1 MIDMKSRT
9 ACFTGH
15 RELPA
20 DDLPEISKHLE
31 DTLVTLIEQG
41 YRYFGAGGALG
52 FDTLAAQVVLRL
64 RERYPQIRL
73 ILVLPC
79 LNQTRSWQQADVD
92 IYEEL
97 KRRADKVTYTSE
109 SYFRGCMQKR
119 NRRLVDNSSVCIC
132 YLTKPTGGTAYT
144 VNYALRSGLRI
155 INIAGPDI
163 VLSIGLPCRWLF
175 LFFTDITNTYSQP
188 EVQGPRIQIR

>member
-1 MIDMKSRT
+1 MRSKT
-9 ACFTGH
+9 VCFTGH
-15 RELPA
+15 RELTA
-20 DDLPEISKHLE
+20 DNLPEISKHLE

-52 FDTLAAQVVLRL
+52 FDTLATQVVLRL

-119 NRRLVDNSSVCIC
+119 NRHLVDNSSVCIC

-144 VNYALRSGLRI
+144 VDYARRRGLRI
-155 INIAGPDI
+155 INIVGPDS
-163 VLSIGLPCRWLF
+163 L
-175 LFFTDITNTYSQP
+175 
-188 EVQGPRIQIR
+188 

>member
-1 MIDMKSRT
+1 MLSRKNRT

-15 RELPA
+15 RELPTEN
-20 DDLPEISKHLE
+20 LPEISKRLE
-31 DTLVTLIEQG
+31 DTLLTLVEQG
-41 YRYFGAGGALG
+41 YCYFGAGGALG
-52 FDTLAAQVVLRL
+52 FDTLAAQTVLRL

-79 LNQTRSWQQADVD
+79 LNQTRGWQQADVD

-119 NRRLVDNSSVCIC
+119 NRHLVDNSS
-132 YLTKPTGGTAYT
+132 G
-144 VNYALRSGLRI
+144 
-155 INIAGPDI
+155 
-163 VLSIGLPCRWLF
+163 
-175 LFFTDITNTYSQP
+175 
-188 EVQGPRIQIR
+188 

>member
-1 MIDMKSRT
+1 MIDKKCRT

-20 DDLPEISKHLE
+20 EYLPEISKRLE
-31 DTLVTLIEQG
+31 DTLVALIEQG
-41 YRYFGAGGALG
+41 YCYFGAGGALG
-52 FDTLAAQVVLRL
+52 FDTLAAQAVLRL

-97 KRRADKVTYTSE
+97 KRRADKVTYASE

-119 NRRLVDNSSVCIC
+119 NRHLVDNSSVCVC
-132 YLTKPTGGTAYT
+132 YLTKPAGGTAYT
-144 VNYALRSGLRI
+144 VDYARRCGLRI
-155 INIAGPDI
+155 INVAGPDC
-163 VLSIGLPCRWLF
+163 L
-175 LFFTDITNTYSQP
+175 
-188 EVQGPRIQIR
+188 

>member
-1 MIDMKSRT
+1 MLNRKNRT

-15 RELPA
+15 RELPTEN
-20 DDLPEISKHLE
+20 LPEISKRLE
-31 DTLVTLIEQG
+31 DTLLTLIEQG
-41 YRYFGAGGALG
+41 YCYFGAGGALG
-52 FDTLAAQVVLRL
+52 FDTLAAQTVLRL

-79 LNQTRSWQQADVD
+79 LNQTRGWQQADVD

-119 NRRLVDNSSVCIC
+119 NRHLVDNSSVCIC
-132 YLTKPTGGTAYT
+132 FLAEKTGGTFYT
-144 VNYALRSGLRI
+144 VNYASYCGLTI
-155 INIAGPDI
+155 INIA
-163 VLSIGLPCRWLF
+163 
-175 LFFTDITNTYSQP
+175 
-188 EVQGPRIQIR
+188 E

>member
-15 RELPA
+15 RELPT
-20 DDLPEISKHLE
+20 DDLPEISKRVE
-31 DTLVTLIEQG
+31 DTLATLIEQG

-79 LNQTRSWQQADVD
+79 LNQTRGWPQADID
-92 IYEEL
+92 TYEEI
-97 KRRADKVTYTSE
+97 KRCADKVTYTSE
-109 SYFRGCMQKR
+109 HYFRGCMQKR
-119 NRRLVDNSSVCIC
+119 NRHLVDNSSVCIC

-144 VNYALRSGLRI
+144 VNYASEHGTMMRRSGTKERARLISSSPVISGMLISVI
-155 INIAGPDI
+155 IISGCSLWISSRA
-163 VLSIGLPCRWLF
+163 
-175 LFFTDITNTYSQP
+175 
-188 EVQGPRIQIR
+188 

>member
-1 MIDMKSRT
+1 MLNRKNRT

-15 RELPA
+15 RELPTEN
-20 DDLPEISKHLE
+20 LPEISKRLE
-31 DTLVTLIEQG
+31 DTLLTLIEQG
-41 YRYFGAGGALG
+41 YCYFGAGGALG
-52 FDTLAAQVVLRL
+52 FDTLAAQTVLRL

-79 LNQTRSWQQADVD
+79 LNQTRGWQQADVD

-119 NRRLVDNSSVCIC
+119 NRHLADNSSACIC
-132 YLTKPTGGTAYT
+132 YLTKSAGGTAYT
-144 VNYALRSGLRI
+144 VNYARRSGLQV
-155 INIAGPDI
+155 INMA
-163 VLSIGLPCRWLF
+163 
-175 LFFTDITNTYSQP
+175 
-188 EVQGPRIQIR
+188 E

>member
-20 DDLPEISKHLE
+20 DDMPEISKRLE
-31 DTLVTLIEQG
+31 DTLVKLIEQG

-79 LNQTRSWQQADVD
+79 LNQTRGWPQENIDT
-92 IYEEL
+92 YEEIKRCADTIPLLAVCANTDEIEQNFKACKLNKSIHL
-97 KRRADKVTYTSE
+97 KR
-109 SYFRGCMQKR
+109 
-119 NRRLVDNSSVCIC
+119 
-132 YLTKPTGGTAYT
+132 
-144 VNYALRSGLRI
+144 YAI
-155 INIAGPDI
+155 VIAE
-163 VLSIGLPCRWLF
+163 F
-175 LFFTDITNTYSQP
+175 K
-188 EVQGPRIQIR
+188 E